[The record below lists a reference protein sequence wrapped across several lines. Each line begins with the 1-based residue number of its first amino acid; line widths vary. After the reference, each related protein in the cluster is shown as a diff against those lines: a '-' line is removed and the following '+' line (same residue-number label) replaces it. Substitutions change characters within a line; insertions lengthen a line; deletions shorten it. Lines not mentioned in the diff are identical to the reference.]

1 MGRLGEA
8 YISGNE
14 NLTYKV
20 FLQKAAKISRRKFAI
35 IKSPNFITILIG
47 FSQSVFSR
55 LTKKQPK
62 LSYTMAKNALIQ
74 QVYSSKKAVTELNM
88 PQQPIEIGISN
99 CYTWFKS
106 NGKIK

>member
-1 MGRLGEA
+1 
-8 YISGNE
+8 
-14 NLTYKV
+14 
-20 FLQKAAKISRRKFAI
+20 
-35 IKSPNFITILIG
+35 
-47 FSQSVFSR
+47 
-55 LTKKQPK
+55 
-62 LSYTMAKNALIQ
+62 MAKNALIQ